1 MKTTLATLSL
11 LGLLAFSNANQCQ
24 FKSKDVIFPND
35 AHGDGTNG
43 GLLRIRE
50 TSAGGNGD
58 SDDQVELEIKFMN
71 PTNRFNEYYLLSH
84 HSNVVDAFVGAN
96 IVGGDSGEQITYS
109 SGDIDG
115 DLSQS
120 LPYKLADDNILFTTH
135 ALKINDAVCSELDC
149 AVKYKLVFEIGAAP
163 HEDCGFAR
171 TTRNGATA
179 ARVYVRAHYAVALEI
194 HYKAL
199 DGTVDFTHWNT
210 VAVSTDVLVTQT
222 DVDRYMSYEAANIQS
237 LSAFKLQSNLILSGD
252 DTANAPATCLGE
264 GTLAQN
270 TTMESYDDGAFAN
283 SEQGVDYFNNGLTV
297 CKMRAYAS
305 IHQTPGVSG
314 SGDHSSASYE
324 DVDNDSDSTHELYN
338 DGGFVELWISQYSQ
352 MGDTQDSGSQ
362 HTAATEPSG
371 WDHTRAGAA
380 IKTSGADYRYDIC
393 NVRGESATQIP
404 SPTGSDR
411 ATSDLC
417 IQDGAGNYHCGG
429 DPLTE
434 TDLSSFDEDTPS
446 TLFANYSFD
455 SEITHDTE
463 AYVKS
468 GLKQDI
474 EQNSANGFTLDTA
487 NAIAGCRYTIEAPI
501 KCQDASGAEESEPV
515 CTYTPMVYIS
525 AWFDEKIPEESR
537 YDASNDQYN
546 MTAANKETTVTN
558 EDTGASTSSTQ
569 SSETGN
575 STPEAQYSADN
586 VDNTA
591 PARRL
596 RSAPKLLR
604 AAAKRKL
611 AAPEKPRRVHF
622 MRVHLTHKH

>member
-11 LGLLAFSNANQCQ
+11 LGLVAFSNANQCQ

-43 GLLRIRE
+43 GLLRIAE

-71 PTNRFNEYYLLSH
+71 PTTRYNEYYLLSH

-96 IVGGDSGEQITYS
+96 VVGGDSGSQITYS
-109 SGDIDG
+109 TGEIDG
-115 DLSQS
+115 TFGQT
-120 LPYKLADDNILFTTH
+120 LPKTIKLADDDLLFTTH
-135 ALKINDAVCSELDC
+135 DLKINDAVCSELDC

-163 HEDCGFAR
+163 HEDCLFSR
-171 TTRNGATA
+171 STNGATA

-237 LSAFKLQSNLILSGD
+237 LSAFSLQSNLILSGD
-252 DTANAPATCLGE
+252 QQAGTCLGE

-270 TTMESYDDGAFAN
+270 NTMESYDDGAFTG
-283 SEQGVDYFNNGLTV
+283 SEQGSTYFNNGLTV

-305 IHQTPGVSG
+305 IHQTVSVSG
-314 SGDHSSASYE
+314 SGDTSSASYE
-324 DVDNDSDSTHELYN
+324 DVDTDSDSTHKLYN

-371 WDHTRAGAA
+371 WDYTRAGAA

-404 SPTGSDR
+404 SPTDP
-411 ATSDLC
+411 ATSDPDNLC
-417 IQDGAGNYHCGG
+417 IQDGAGTYHCGG
-429 DPLTE
+429 APLDQT
-434 TDLSSFDEDTPS
+434 TLGGLDAAGVAA
-446 TLFANYSFD
+446 LFANYNFD

-463 AYVKS
+463 AYVTS
-468 GLKQDI
+468 GNLKTDI
-474 EQNSANGFTLDTA
+474 ESGSFTLVSA

-501 KCQDASGAEESEPV
+501 KCQDASGTEESEPV

-586 VDNTA
+586 VDNT

-604 AAAKRKL
+604 AAAQRKL